1 MVPLWTLFFAIV
13 SCTGCSD
20 ENNGCFYFCMGAGSD
35 SSTAPTGFDKQ
46 IDLGTSTLH
55 KWYQHGA
62 DNYSFLIIIHIRA
75 SEDIRDMGQQDTL
88 PQYGVKMQQ
97 RILFIN
103 IRHIHVP
110 AMIVPIL
117 QMFYF

>member
-1 MVPLWTLFFAIV
+1 
-13 SCTGCSD
+13 
-20 ENNGCFYFCMGAGSD
+20 
-35 SSTAPTGFDKQ
+35 
-46 IDLGTSTLH
+46 
-55 KWYQHGA
+55 
-62 DNYSFLIIIHIRA
+62 
-75 SEDIRDMGQQDTL
+75 MGQQDTL